1 MLDRLEASF
10 AGQRQFLDDAAHEL
24 RTPLTVIRGN
34 IELADAHDPL
44 DIEATNEI
52 VLDEL
57 DRMQRLVD
65 DLLLLARAERPDFIQ
80 PYAVPLSEVATEA
93 RQRAEHLGPRD
104 WRLVIDSDVW
114 VDADRQRLLQSLLQL
129 AANAVRHTS
138 ENDVITIGAS
148 RTPAGPSLWVEDSGE
163 GIAPEDQQ
171 RIFERFS
178 RLPGATRDSGT
189 GLGLTIVQAIADG
202 HGGTVELESE
212 LGVGS
217 RFTIVLPPSRVT
229 EAPGPT
235 TRRRTS
241 TRAADPTRPSESD
254 LGHIPRVPSWA
265 LPRRIPRHHWVW
277 TQPPAPHES
286 ALMFDSST
294 PHPRGVDLPQQ
305 VTP

>member
-1 MLDRLEASF
+1 MPSPRASTGLDRLEASF

-178 RLPGATRDSGT
+178 RLPGATRDSAT

-235 TRRRTS
+235 TS
-241 TRAADPTRPSESD
+241 TTDE
-254 LGHIPRVPSWA
+254 H
-265 LPRRIPRHHWVW
+265 PRR
-277 TQPPAPHES
+277 
-286 ALMFDSST
+286 
-294 PHPRGVDLPQQ
+294 
-305 VTP
+305 